1 MPDESLGLK
10 SIDLDSM
17 IDELDND
24 EAILGMIVNLEAVV
38 LNNYKNIVALQAMFP
53 IIDQTFK
60 DLTDKINSLIH
71 KVDDLADEHEGS
83 YDEPIYEYEPDRFK
97 EALENAKSE
106 ALATDGALQGMYS
119 MLSSHRKVLG
129 LK

>member
-38 LNNYKNIVALQAMFP
+38 LNNYKNIVALQAIFP
-53 IIDQTFK
+53 MIDQTFK

-71 KVDDLADEHEGS
+71 KVDDLADEHDGS
-83 YDEPIYEYEPDRFK
+83 YDEELYIYESDRFK

-106 ALATDGALQGMYS
+106 ALSTDSALQGMYDI
-119 MLSSHRKVLG
+119 LASHKKTLG
-129 LK
+129 IK